1 MHHET
6 LIACESSEDEWISV
20 HMGRCPRKTENELAH
35 APGATVLQFE
45 VHQAK
50 SPAEKQTACTLYAE
64 RKDAQRTGPATNN
77 PSVDIITARIVP
89 ELQLIKK

>member
-1 MHHET
+1 MNGYQFIWEDVHEKPRMN
-6 LIACESSEDEWISV
+6 S
-20 HMGRCPRKTENELAH
+20 HM

-77 PSVDIITARIVP
+77 PSVDIFTARIVP